1 MEEGLVNVLATTLHA
16 PIFRFDEKEH
26 RYWLDDEE
34 LPSVITILAASF
46 PFNARRDVAEEA
58 RERGLI
64 VHKACEL
71 DDQAILDESTIDDE
85 IWPYLKAW
93 RAFRSEHGFTP
104 EGIEVRRY
112 HPQRKYAG
120 TIDRIGRMR
129 SGRHMV
135 IDIKTGGRY
144 AHYQLQLAAYVFL
157 LDNPFEY
164 HRGLVLLNP
173 DGSFEFEEYSK
184 DGVHQDIG
192 YFHSA
197 HNVYKFKLE
206 RKRLDRRQK

>member
-1 MEEGLVNVLATTLHA
+1 MNVLASTLHA
-16 PIFRFDEKEH
+16 PIFRFDEIEH
-26 RYWLDDEE
+26 RYYLGDEE
-34 LPSVITILAASF
+34 LPNVTRILAASF
-46 PFNARRDVAEEA
+46 PFNARRDLADEA
-58 RERGLI
+58 CERGTI

-71 DDQAILDESTIDDE
+71 DDLGVLDETTLE
-85 IWPYLKAW
+85 PEFWPYLQAW
-93 RAFRSEHGFTP
+93 RAFRNQHGFTP
-104 EGIEVRRY
+104 DPDGIEVRRY

-135 IDIKTGGRY
+135 IDIKTGDRY

-157 LDNPFEY
+157 LENPFEY
-164 HRGLVLLNP
+164 HRGLVFLNF
-173 DGSFEFEEYSK
+173 DGSFDLEEYSK
-184 DGVHQDIG
+184 DGVHHDIG

-206 RKRLDRRQK
+206 HKLLDVRRR